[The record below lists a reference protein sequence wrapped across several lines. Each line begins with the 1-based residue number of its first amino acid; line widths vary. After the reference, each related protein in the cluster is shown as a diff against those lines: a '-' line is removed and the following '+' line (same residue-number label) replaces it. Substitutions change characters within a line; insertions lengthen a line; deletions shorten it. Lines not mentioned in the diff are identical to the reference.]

1 MAPVRLISADS
12 HVVEPADL
20 WMERLDRAFKDR
32 SPRVVPNEGRP
43 GVSLVAPGILP
54 FPIAS
59 LWAAGKGGLE
69 LTAHMSQAHSE
80 ARRSGWDPMERIK
93 DQDID
98 GVEAEVIYPSLAMP
112 LFGLTD
118 AELQQACFRIYND
131 WLADYCSHNPKR
143 LVGIGLISLFDIDAG
158 IRELER
164 CRKLALRGAM
174 IWGAAPRDRP
184 YGSPAYD
191 PFWQAASDL
200 KMPLSL
206 HVLTGGELK
215 GPTNKLT
222 GDILRSGPEAAT
234 TRQVGGYIFM
244 TFDVQFTLV
253 SLVLNRVLERFPTL
267 KIVSAENDTGWLP
280 HFMYRMDH
288 AYEKYWNVA
297 GMKQFEMKP
306 SDFLRRNLRATFQD
320 DPIGPA
326 TYDYFGADNYMWASD
341 FPHSDSTWPNSREV
355 VRTDF
360 ARVPEEVTRKM
371 VFDNA
376 AQLYGIALD

>member
-1 MAPVRLISADS
+1 MASVRLISADS

-32 SPRVVPNEGRP
+32 APRVVPNEGRP
-43 GVSLVAPGILP
+43 GVSLIAPGILP

-69 LTAHMSQAHSE
+69 LAAHMVQAHSE
-80 ARRSGWDPMERIK
+80 ARRSGWDPVERIK

-143 LVGIGLISLFDIDAG
+143 LIGIGLISLFDIDAG

-200 KMPLSL
+200 NMPLSL

-244 TFDVQFTLV
+244 TVDVQFTLV
-253 SLVLNRVLERFPTL
+253 SLVLNRVLERFPAL

-297 GMKQFEMKP
+297 GMRQFEMKP

>member
-1 MAPVRLISADS
+1 MASVRLISADS

-32 SPRVVPNEGRP
+32 APRVVPNEGRP

-59 LWAAGKGGLE
+59 LWAAGKGGRE
-69 LTAHMSQAHSE
+69 LTAHMSQTQSE
-80 ARRSGWDPMERIK
+80 ARRSGWDPVERIK

-112 LFGLTD
+112 LFGLAD

-184 YGSPAYD
+184 YGGPAYD
-191 PFWQAASDL
+191 PLWQAASDL
-200 KMPLSL
+200 NMPLSL

-244 TFDVQFTLV
+244 TADVQFTLV
-253 SLVLNRVLERFPTL
+253 SLVLNRVLERFPAL

-280 HFMYRMDH
+280 HFH
-288 AYEKYWNVA
+288 V
-297 GMKQFEMKP
+297 
-306 SDFLRRNLRATFQD
+306 SDGSRLREVLERRRDAAVRNEAQRFSAPPTLRATFQD

-341 FPHSDSTWPNSREV
+341 FPHSDSTWPHSREV

-360 ARVPEEVTRKM
+360 ARVPEDGYPQDG
-371 VFDNA
+371 F
-376 AQLYGIALD
+376 